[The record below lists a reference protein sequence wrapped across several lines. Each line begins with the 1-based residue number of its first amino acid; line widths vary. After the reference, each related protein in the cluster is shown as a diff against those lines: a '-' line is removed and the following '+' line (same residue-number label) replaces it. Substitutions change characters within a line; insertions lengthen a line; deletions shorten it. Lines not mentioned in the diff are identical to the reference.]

1 MERDT
6 AGDPISGLKWTR
18 KTTQK
23 IADELKMFGISVC
36 ANTVG
41 RLLKKL
47 KFSLKVNHKKNESNS
62 NLDPKD
68 RDEQFKHI
76 FQLRNEFEE
85 KGFPVISVDAKKKE
99 LIGNF
104 KNNGRAY
111 SREPESVNVYDFL
124 TNAEGKGVPYG
135 LYDTTANKGFVNVGV
150 NYDTPSFAVD
160 SIENW
165 WANVGQAEYPHAS
178 EILVLADGG
187 GSNSSRS
194 RVWKSELQSNICENY
209 GVSITVCHYPPGC
222 SKWNP
227 IEHRLFSAI
236 SKNWSGVPLRSYETM
251 LNYINTTTTTKGL
264 TVKANINLKQYEKGK
279 KISDHQMKSLPIL
292 FDDKFPKWNYTLL
305 PSKCE
310 VIFE

>member
-23 IADELKMFGISVC
+23 ISDELKRFGKDVC

-47 KFSLKVNHKKNESNS
+47 NFSLKVNHKKNEANS
-62 NLDPKD
+62 NLDPAD
-68 RDEQFKHI
+68 RDRQFKYI
-76 FQLRNEFEE
+76 SQLRKDFEA
-85 KGFPVISVDAKKKE
+85 KGFPIISVDGKKKE
-99 LIGNF
+99 QIGNF
-104 KNNGRAY
+104 KNNGKAY
-111 SREPESVNVYDFL
+111 SREPEYVNVYDFL
-124 TNAEGKGVPYG
+124 TLATGKGVPYG
-135 LYDTTANKGFVNVGV
+135 IYDTTANKGFVCVGT

-165 WANVGQAEYPHAS
+165 WRNAGKLEYPNAP
-178 EILVLADGG
+178 EILILADGG

-194 RVWKSELQSNICENY
+194 RVWKYELQKNICAKH
-209 GVSITVCHYPPGC
+209 GVKVTVCHYPPGC

-236 SKNWSGVPLRSYETM
+236 SKNWSGIPLRTFETM
-251 LNYINTTTTTKGL
+251 LNYIKTTTTTKGL
-264 TVKANINLKQYEKGK
+264 SVKADIILKQYEKGV
-279 KISDHQMKSLPIL
+279 KISDAQMKSLPISL
-292 FDDKFPKWNYTLL
+292 NNIFPQWNYTILN
-305 PSKCE
+305 SK
-310 VIFE
+310 

>member
-23 IADELKMFGISVC
+23 VADELRKFGTKVC

-76 FQLRNEFEE
+76 HQLRDKFEK

-99 LIGNF
+99 LIGDF
-104 KNNGRAY
+104 KNNGQAY
-111 SREPESVNVYDFL
+111 SREPENVNVYDFL
-124 TNAEGKGVPYG
+124 TNAEGKGIPYG
-135 LYDTTANKGFVNVGV
+135 LYDTIANKGFVCVGV

-165 WANVGQAEYPHAS
+165 WNNIGKIEYPDAP
-178 EILVLADGG
+178 EILILADGG

-194 RVWKSELQSNICENY
+194 RVWKYELQKNICEKY
-209 GVSITVCHYPPGC
+209 GIKITVCHYPPGC

-236 SKNWSGVPLRSYETM
+236 SKNWAGVPLRTYETI

-264 TVKANINLKQYEKGK
+264 SVKANIVLKQYEKGK
-279 KISDHQMKSLPIL
+279 KISDAQMTALSISYGE
-292 FDDKFPKWNYTLL
+292 KFPKWNYTVMS
-305 PSKCE
+305 SK
-310 VIFE
+310 